1 MNKQYIYELKINKND
16 SFKIM
21 DVGAVAKE
29 FEFQQ
34 FENGMSYRDKETIGY
49 YVVENTSEK
58 DINIIIKTYEDL
70 GEGFNCKLDF
80 KTNVEVYYANQYYNK
95 LIVES
100 IIIDTSNNKGTHKAI
115 LKTSVDNPFE
125 YICDDDYDN

>member
-16 SFKIM
+16 SFKII
-21 DVGAVAKE
+21 DVGVVAKE
-29 FEFQQ
+29 FESQQ
-34 FENGMSYRDKETIGY
+34 FEDGMSYKHKETIGY
-49 YVVENTSEK
+49 YVIENMSEK

-70 GEGFNCKLDF
+70 GEEFNCKLDF
-80 KTNVEVYYANQYYNK
+80 KTNTEVYYANQYSNK

-100 IIIDTSNNKGTHKAI
+100 ITIDTSNNKGLHKAI

-125 YICDDDYDN
+125 YADSDDYNN